1 MPAGA
6 GATRPASNA
15 ATPTAPAPSTYSFAR
30 SISSTIASAID
41 SSSTVTISS
50 IHRSTSGRVIAPGA
64 LTAIPSASVATGPTG
79 AGWPEYG
86 AHTAAWTPTIRTAGR
101 ST

>member
-1 MPAGA
+1 MQVP
-6 GATRPASNA
+6 TRPASSA

-50 IHRSTSGRVIAPGA
+50 IQCSISGRVIAPGVF
-64 LTAIPSASVATGPTG
+64 TAIPSASVATGPTG
-79 AGWPEYG
+79 AASPE
-86 AHTAAWTPTIRTAGR
+86 
-101 ST
+101 